1 MTIKAAH
8 VNVTVYAGARFWL
21 RNCGKLD
28 FIATRLRGSKTKDK
42 REREIWIEKLKQ
54 SNPVK
59 VLEL

>member
-1 MTIKAAH
+1 M
-8 VNVTVYAGARFWL
+8 

-28 FIATRLRGSKTKDK
+28 FIATRLRGSKK
-42 REREIWIEKLKQ
+42 RTGEREIWIEKLKQ